1 MNFRKLKSPLF
12 VLLFCPF
19 YTRAVTISPALAQ
32 ALRGFRVPSILP
44 GVAVAAATALLATL
58 AARFVPLVGAP
69 VLAIVLGI
77 VLRLLVPLPSALRAG
92 FVFSAKQVLQSAII
106 VSGFGLSLAAVAQ
119 TGWQTLPVTV
129 GTIAVALVL
138 APIAGRMLK
147 IDVGLE
153 RLIGIGTA
161 ICGASAIAA
170 VASVIEPLE
179 ADVALAIATIFFYN
193 VVAVFAFPALGG
205 LMHLTQSQFGVWAGT
220 AINDTSSV
228 VAAGYAF
235 GAEAGQHATIV
246 KLTRATFILPV
257 VAIVA
262 VVHARAQRAG
272 GVHVPWRKVVPWF
285 ILWFVAAACVNT
297 TGIVPSAWHPGITQT
312 STFLISMAL
321 AAIGVQTDV
330 ARLARSG
337 ARPLALGFVLW
348 VAVAA
353 ASLVFQR
360 ATGS

>member
-1 MNFRKLKSPLF
+1 MK
-12 VLLFCPF
+12 
-19 YTRAVTISPALAQ
+19 
-32 ALRGFRVPSILP
+32 ILP
-44 GVAVAAATALLATL
+44 GLLVAAVIALFATLLA
-58 AARFVPLVGAP
+58 RVVPLAGAP

-77 VLRLLVPLPSALRAG
+77 LLRSVLPLPRSVHAG
-92 FVFSAKQVLQSAII
+92 VSFSAKYVLQSAIV

-119 TGWQTLPVTV
+119 TGWETLPVTI

-138 APIAGRMLK
+138 APIVGRMLK
-147 IDVGLE
+147 VDTVLEHLVGV
-153 RLIGIGTA
+153 GTA

-170 VASVIEPLE
+170 VASVIEPPE

-193 VVAVFAFPALGG
+193 IVAVLTFPAIGG
-205 LMHLTQSQFGVWAGT
+205 LLHLTQSQFGVWAGT

-235 GAEAGQHATIV
+235 GPEAGEHATIV
-246 KLTRATFILPV
+246 KLARATFILPV

-262 VVHARAQRAG
+262 IVHARSQRSG
-272 GVHVPWRKVVPWF
+272 SVRVPWHQVVPWF
-285 ILWFVAAACVNT
+285 IAWFVVAACVNT
-297 TGIVPSAWHPGITQT
+297 TGIVPDGWHPGITQI
-312 STFLISMAL
+312 STFLICVAL
-321 AAIGVQTDV
+321 AAIGVQTEV

-348 VAVAA
+348 VAVAVV
-353 ASLVFQR
+353 SLFLQH